1 MSGCGFWH
9 GVVVCYRFFKF
20 GFCCYSWLGSIAS
33 GGSSRSVVREGEW
46 GLELLA
52 VRNKP
57 PSCCYCESLR

>member
-1 MSGCGFWH
+1 MDF
-9 GVVVCYRFFKF
+9 VAIV
-20 GFCCYSWLGSIAS
+20 WLGSIAS

-57 PSCCYCESLR
+57 PSHCYYESLT